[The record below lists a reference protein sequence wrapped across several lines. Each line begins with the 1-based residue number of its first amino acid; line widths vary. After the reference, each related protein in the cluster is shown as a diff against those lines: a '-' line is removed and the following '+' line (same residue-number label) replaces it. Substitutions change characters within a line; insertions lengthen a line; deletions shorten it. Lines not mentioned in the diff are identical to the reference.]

1 MSEDKRLPKN
11 KDLSKKENKKN
22 AKAICWKGMILSERM
37 SEEYRK
43 YNCNCK

>member
-22 AKAICWKGMILSERM
+22 AKAICWKRYDSERKDVG
-37 SEEYRK
+37 RIQK
-43 YNCNCK
+43 V